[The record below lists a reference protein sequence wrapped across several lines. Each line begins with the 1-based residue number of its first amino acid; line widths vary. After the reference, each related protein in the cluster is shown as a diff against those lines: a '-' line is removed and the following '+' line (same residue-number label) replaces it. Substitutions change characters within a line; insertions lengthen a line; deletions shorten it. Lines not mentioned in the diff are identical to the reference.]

1 MRKVALLMLVV
12 LVLSML
18 FSGCGSKSSD
28 NDVIS
33 GKDRPS
39 QDSADVEDEKDE
51 DSNEVIRP
59 FTDQGVYE
67 YIDHVLKTY
76 SRNFVFKDLEEILDD
91 PLYYL
96 AYTNLTKDYTVV
108 RYEDLSEYLSD
119 AELKEFSEKLDYNIS
134 ILDWATDYDDFH
146 YIVQDV
152 DDKQKGIDELWG
164 KGRIDIKDILDN
176 LFVSDGYSYLS
187 KNGILINS
195 VGHDPTDD
203 SIRENTY
210 YEIMEINMEGDT
222 AKVCANYIVLSAYG
236 YDGQKHLTVDL
247 SDFRTIGSRIYEE
260 DWSRRYRNASF
271 DEFVSQVGID
281 KKTLGEYEIS
291 IKNTSSG
298 PVLNGFKVVD
308 HKNFSS
314 DLVIPESLPAY
325 IPYRFVIPDAGLNLR
340 TGPGTEYDVIT
351 LIPQGLIINELGNNG
366 DREDWLFVSCT
377 IDGTEYFGWV
387 NSEYAI
393 YYGD

>member
-1 MRKVALLMLVV
+1 MKKVALLMLIV

-28 NDVIS
+28 NGVIS
-33 GKDRPS
+33 ESNRPS

-59 FTDQGVYE
+59 FTEQGVFE
-67 YIDHVLKTY
+67 YVDHVLKIY
-76 SRNFVFKDLEEILDD
+76 SRNFVFKDIEEILDD

-96 AYTNLTKDYTVV
+96 AYENLTKDYIVV
-108 RYEDLSEYLSD
+108 RYKNLSEYLSD

-152 DDKQKGIDELWG
+152 ADKQKGIDELWG
-164 KGRIDIKDILDN
+164 KGRIDVKDILDN
-176 LFVSDGYSYLS
+176 SFVSDGYSYLS

-203 SIRENTY
+203 SLRENTY
-210 YEIMEINMEGDT
+210 YDITEINMEGDT
-222 AKVCANYIVLSAYG
+222 AKVYANYIVLSAYG

-247 SDFRTIGSRIYEE
+247 SDFRTIGSRIYED

-314 DLVIPESLPAY
+314 DLVVPESLPAY
-325 IPYRFVIPDAGLNLR
+325 IPYRFVIPEAGLNLR

-366 DREDWLFVSCT
+366 DREGWLFVSCT

>member
-1 MRKVALLMLVV
+1 MKKVALLMLVI
-12 LVLSML
+12 LVVFTL
-18 FSGCGSKSSD
+18 FSGCGTKSSSD
-28 NDVIS
+28 NVIS
-33 GKDRPS
+33 ESNRPS
-39 QDSADVEDEKDE
+39 QDLADVEDEEDE
-51 DSNEVIRP
+51 DANRVSWP
-59 FTDQGVYE
+59 FTEQGVYE
-67 YIDHVLKTY
+67 YIDHVLNTY
-76 SRNFVFKDLEEILDD
+76 HREFIFKDLEEILEEQ
-91 PLYYL
+91 LYYF
-96 AYTNLTKDYTVV
+96 AYINLKKDYIVV
-108 RYEDLSEYLSD
+108 RYKDLSDYISD
-119 AELKEFSEKLDYNIS
+119 AEVKEYSEMLDSLRS
-134 ILDWATDYDDFH
+134 ITSGGTDYKDVY
-146 YIVQDV
+146 YIVQYV

-164 KGRIDIKDILDN
+164 KGRIDVKDILDN

-187 KNGILINS
+187 KNGVLINS

-203 SIRENTY
+203 SILENTY
-210 YEIMEINMEGDT
+210 YDIMEINMEGDT
-222 AKVCANYIVLSAYG
+222 AKVYANYIVLSAYG

-247 SDFRTIGSRIYEE
+247 SDYRTIGSRIYED

-291 IKNTSSG
+291 IKNTSNG

-308 HKNFSS
+308 HKNFSN
-314 DLVIPESLPAY
+314 DLVIPDSLPAY
-325 IPYRFVIPDAGLNLR
+325 IPYRFVIPEAGLNLR
-340 TGPGTEYDVIT
+340 TGPDTKYDVIT

-387 NSEYAI
+387 NSEYVY